1 MSRKELK
8 FVPDAEREARIARA
22 AKAIREGALRKDLKA
37 RGFTHGELAEAA
49 HQVRQE
55 RPNSKLSL
63 RWRHVDRPHARDLRE
78 DLETEE

>member
-8 FVPDAEREARIARA
+8 GVSETERANRIARA
-22 AKAIREGALRKDLKA
+22 AQVLREGAMRKDLKA
-37 RGFTHGELAEAA
+37 RGFTHGELMEAA

>member
-1 MSRKELK
+1 MSRKVLK
-8 FVPDAEREARIARA
+8 WVSDKERAARIERA
-22 AKAIREGALRKDLKA
+22 AQAIRQGALRKDLKA
-37 RGFTHGELAEAA
+37 RGFTHGELMEAA

>member
-1 MSRKELK
+1 MSRKDLK
-8 FVPDAEREARIARA
+8 WISDKERAARIERA
-22 AKAIREGALRKDLKA
+22 AQAIREGAMRKDLRA